1 VLVLHPSFQ
10 SARRAESFQG
20 LREAYHDGRGEAN
33 FVARTRVFRR
43 MRAQARNSK
52 LTLLL
57 NHSFIEEG
65 GNYVDAF

>member
-20 LREAYHDGRGEAN
+20 LREAYHDGRDEAN
-33 FVARTRVFRR
+33 FVATTRVLRKAR
-43 MRAQARNSK
+43 VEARNSK

-57 NHSFIEEG
+57 NHSFFDEG